1 MQVTVI
7 SGLFAVLC
15 YAAGSVFQGMRFTSK
30 QDTGHLVMLFGGLA
44 VFAHVVS
51 AMSVIRTPAGYQ
63 FGIVE
68 ISTLVTAIGSLLVLV
83 SSLRKPLENLFLGL
97 FPLAILAIIASLTL
111 RSDYPPT
118 QLASGLASHVMLS
131 ILAYSV
137 MTIAALQAV
146 FLAYQNY
153 KLKHGQ
159 AGGLLRKF
167 PPLQDMEVFLFE
179 LLWFGMLLLSAGI
192 IAGLFFV
199 DDIFS
204 REGVLH
210 KTFFSML
217 SWVVFA
223 ALLWGRHQLG
233 WRGRTAIRGTFI
245 GFGLLI
251 VGFYGSKIVLQYI
264 LG

>member
-30 QDTGHLVMLFGGLA
+30 KDTSHLVMLFGCLA

-159 AGGLLRKF
+159 AGGCCANSRHCRTWKCFCSSYSGSECCCLAQALSLACFLSTISF
-167 PPLQDMEVFLFE
+167 P
-179 LLWFGMLLLSAGI
+179 
-192 IAGLFFV
+192 
-199 DDIFS
+199 
-204 REGVLH
+204 
-210 KTFFSML
+210 
-217 SWVVFA
+217 
-223 ALLWGRHQLG
+223 GRAFCIKPSSPCCPG
-233 WRGRTAIRGTFI
+233 
-245 GFGLLI
+245 
-251 VGFYGSKIVLQYI
+251 
-264 LG
+264 